1 MLYTNPFRNSRIKL
15 PQGLLFWHEIG
26 EGIPIILLHGAWNDG
41 SQWIQVMSLIADKF
55 HCFAPDLLGFGT
67 SANPSAHHSIR
78 LQVECLNEFVRS
90 LKLERFYLVG
100 DSLGAWIATSYA
112 LKYPNHVIGLLLLQ
126 PEGVKTDKLE
136 KICSDMLC
144 LANTPSLLFAVLSW
158 LNKKLNLIIK
168 ILGCQNK
175 INKYLELHHK
185 FSDHPTACQLLFNRQ
200 FREIDSELVSNDLVN
215 LQLPCLILQ
224 GGQDGREN
232 LEKSKIYASR
242 ISQSQ
247 LKIIT
252 HGENNLPQTCTGV
265 VAQYI
270 LDFFRV

>member
-1 MLYTNPFRNSRIKL
+1 MPYTNSFRNSRIKL

-41 SQWIQVMSLIADKF
+41 SQWTQVMSLIADKF

-67 SANPSAHHSIR
+67 SANPTVHHSIG
-78 LQVECLNEFVRS
+78 LQVECLNEFVNA
-90 LKLERFYLVG
+90 LKLKRFYLVG

-112 LKYPNHVIGLLLLQ
+112 LKYPNHIISLLLLQ
-126 PEGVKTDKLE
+126 PEGIKTDKLE
-136 KICSDMLC
+136 QTCSNMRR
-144 LANTPSLLFAVLSW
+144 LANTPSLFFAVFDW
-158 LNKKLNLIIK
+158 LNNRLNPIIK
-168 ILGCQNK
+168 ILGWQNK
-175 INKYLELHHK
+175 INKYLELHRK
-185 FSDHPTACQLLFNRQ
+185 LSDYPTACQLLFNRQ
-200 FREIDSELVSNDLVN
+200 FREIDRELVGNNLVN

-232 LEKSKIYASR
+232 LEKSKTYASM
-242 ISQSQ
+242 ISQSE

-252 HGENNLPQTCTGV
+252 HGKNNLPQTCTGV

-270 LDFFRV
+270 LDFFGV